1 MGECKTPI
9 VYVIIIILRLNKVI
23 IIIIILYF
31 YAKYNYNYI
40 FVKNMII
47 IHHKQITGKRNK
59 CTCAAKKKNSLFELK
74 IK

>member
-1 MGECKTPI
+1 MGKFKIPMA
-9 VYVIIIILRLNKVI
+9 YVIIIISRLNKVI
-23 IIIIILYF
+23 IISIYF

-47 IHHKQITGKRNK
+47 IHHKQITAGKRIK
-59 CTCAAKKKNSLFELK
+59 CTRTANKRNLLFELE